1 MQLSITAFTF
11 HHLFILTLASSITII
26 MSATSPTAP
35 GGSASQASFASAS
48 ASTSKTQLYSLAL
61 RVPLIKSPSIS
72 LPNPVKLPQDLHP
85 LPADISAYF
94 VYPFSLESYVLD
106 PNTPSSST
114 IDQLLAKHQQYLENR
129 EREKENKHKEMLMKM
144 APGWSGDVLL
154 PTASGTPGRESGG
167 VSATGQQ
174 GPEAKPQQTVEQAE
188 RTPLDDLADHLA
200 QLDALNTTGA
210 AGRSGQLP

>member
-1 MQLSITAFTF
+1 
-11 HHLFILTLASSITII
+11 
-26 MSATSPTAP
+26 MSATSPIAP
-35 GGSASQASFASAS
+35 GGSSQPIFASVS
-48 ASTSKTQLYSLAL
+48 GSTSKTQLYSLAS

-72 LPNPVKLPQDLHP
+72 LPKPVRLPQDLHP

-154 PTASGTPGRESGG
+154 PKASGGAARESAP
-167 VSATGQQ
+167 VATEARDQA
-174 GPEAKPQQTVEQAE
+174 AKPHQTEEQVE
-188 RTPLDDLADHLA
+188 RTPLDELADHLA

-210 AGRSGQLP
+210 PSGGQSSQLP